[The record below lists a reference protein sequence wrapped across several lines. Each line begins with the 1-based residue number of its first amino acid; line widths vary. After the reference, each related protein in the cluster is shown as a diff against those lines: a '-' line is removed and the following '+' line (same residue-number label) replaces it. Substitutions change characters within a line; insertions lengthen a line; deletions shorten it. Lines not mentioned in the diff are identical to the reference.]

1 MKLKEGRELKAIYTS
16 FILYHL
22 NHSSLVRDLVRTYS
36 ERAKEYCCPCS
47 RQCYAMRLRG
57 TRHYRATGGHGRD
70 CSRSGMLALFA
81 SVALHN
87 HAIPSFAGTL
97 TKQGEEVVPMD

>member
-1 MKLKEGRELKAIYTS
+1 
-16 FILYHL
+16 
-22 NHSSLVRDLVRTYS
+22 
-36 ERAKEYCCPCS
+36 
-47 RQCYAMRLRG
+47 
-57 TRHYRATGGHGRD
+57 
-70 CSRSGMLALFA
+70 MLALFA